1 MDERIYR
8 LEKDGL
14 CDIRVCNALQTFF
27 NALEHE
33 RIRDLKSDVRV
44 DGSSEKTNK
53 STKNTETNGPQV
65 ESLQKRGFHEQ
76 AKGRRSS
83 SSTHESKTKATKSAK
98 YLPAR
103 KRDFKN
109 DTLVLQ
115 LRKKCE
121 ALQKARRKLEKEK
134 HDAHYAASKLRRKL
148 EKKRKKL
155 SKERLLL
162 EGKDLEI
169 DLLREDIN
177 ALEQGLKSSKEDSDG
192 SSEDCQEIGS
202 NSQFFA
208 EPIAVRPSQDLS
220 QATPKVSN
228 GGYKTEDLWSQGYET
243 TADNF
248 WNGPKTVSSSKS
260 DPLQRTYEINFP
272 SYHPF
277 DHVGRKDLLSLK
289 SNTTRRTS
297 RRTTESEA
305 LIDSIES
312 GSRMNNSS
320 NDDMTPGRRQL
331 RNLKKVNYDIRAPE
345 HWPGESFDWGDDRL
359 L

>member
-8 LEKDGL
+8 LERDGL
-14 CDIRVCNALQTFF
+14 CDIR
-27 NALEHE
+27 E
-33 RIRDLKSDVRV
+33 RIRDLKVDVRL
-44 DGSSEKTNK
+44 DGSSGEENAIKK
-53 STKNTETNGPQV
+53 ITETNGSQV
-65 ESLQKRGFHEQ
+65 ESFQKRGFHEQ
-76 AKGRRSS
+76 VKGHRSS
-83 SSTHESKTKATKSAK
+83 SSTHKSKTKATKSAK
-98 YLPAR
+98 YPSSR
-103 KRDFKN
+103 KRDFKE

-134 HDAHYAASKLRRKL
+134 HDAHYAANKLRRKL

-202 NSQFFA
+202 NSQFCV
-208 EPIAVRPSQDLS
+208 EPIAVRPSQDLG

-248 WNGPKTVSSSKS
+248 WNGSKTVSSIKS
-260 DPLQRTYEINFP
+260 DPLQRAYEINFP
-272 SYHPF
+272 SYHSF
-277 DHVGRKDLLSLK
+277 DHSGRKDLLSLK
-289 SNTTRRTS
+289 SNTTQRTS

-305 LIDSIES
+305 PTDSIES
-312 GSRMNNSS
+312 GSRMDNSS
-320 NDDMTPGRRQL
+320 NDYMTPGRRKL
-331 RNLKKVNYDIRAPE
+331 PNRKKVNYDISAPE
-345 HWPGESFDWGDDRL
+345 HWLGESFDWGDDRL